1 MAFAPCKFGIKAVPS
16 AGMIGEILPKTARCL
31 RYENIKVINVNTPHD
46 MGSNTPGRHLK
57 TVNTTVD
64 VLQALVEL
72 DGAGVTELADY
83 LDLSKAAVHN
93 HLTTLQAN
101 RMAVKDG
108 TTYRLGLRFV
118 TLGEYVKHQSQLY
131 EAGTGPTDGLA
142 RETGE
147 YAHLMTE
154 EHGRGIH
161 IYKSR
166 GSEAVAED
174 YHHLNLERPD
184 YLHYSAAGKAVLAH
198 LPEEWVDFIVEE
210 YGLPA
215 RTEHTITDSDE
226 LREELAE
233 IRERGYAL
241 NDEEE
246 IVGLRAVGAPILAS
260 DGHVLGAI
268 SVSGPTSRMKG
279 DTFREQ
285 IPEQV
290 IEAANIIELN
300 IETSNT

>member
-1 MAFAPCKFGIKAVPS
+1 
-16 AGMIGEILPKTARCL
+16 
-31 RYENIKVINVNTPHD
+31 
-46 MGSNTPGRHLK
+46 MGTSTTGRHLK

-64 VLQALVEL
+64 VIQALVEL

-101 RMAVKDG
+101 RLAVKNG
-108 TTYRLGLRFV
+108 SSYQLGLRFV
-118 TLGEYVKHQSQLY
+118 TLGEYVKHQSNLY
-131 EAGTGPTDGLA
+131 EAGTGPTDNLA
-142 RETGE
+142 KETGE

-166 GSEAVAED
+166 GLEAVAEE

-184 YLHYSAAGKAVLAH
+184 YLHYSSTGKAVLAY
-198 LPEEWVDFIVEE
+198 LPKERVDFIVEE
-210 YGLPA
+210 YGLPK
-215 RTEHTITDSDE
+215 RTEHTITDPEVLRDE
-226 LREELAE
+226 LAD
-233 IRERGYAL
+233 IRDRGYAM

-246 IVGLRAVGAPILAS
+246 IVGLRAVGAPIRAS
-260 DGHVLGAI
+260 DGRVLGAV

-279 DTFREQ
+279 ETFRER

-290 IEAANIIELN
+290 MEAANIIELN
-300 IETSNT
+300 IETSNA